1 MDAIEKILS
10 SLADGPQG
18 AEGLARKIGLR
29 GQSLATLL
37 MKLEK
42 DKVITWDRGAW
53 RLEEASEQRGTHEGD
68 ERGR

>member
-18 AEGLARKIGLR
+18 ADELARRIGLR

-37 MKLEK
+37 MKLER
-42 DKVITWDRGAW
+42 DKVIAWDRGAW
-53 RLEEASEQRGTHEGD
+53 RLGEASEQRGTHEGD
-68 ERGR
+68 QEGR